1 MLISHLYISLDNV
14 YSNPLFFFFFWLL
27 CMVGGILVPQSGIRS
42 TSPAVEVQSLNHWT
56 TREGSL
62 FIFEST
68 CLLFHSQVSTGLS
81 FIWFA
86 DISHCSLGCLWT
98 LWIELL
104 DGQIW
109 ETFMKSNLCVIF
121 LLILVPLLS
130 YLTHH
135 CQILIWC
142 FWHLFSSKW
151 PASWETCMQVRK
163 QQLDLDMEQ
172 QTAST

>member
-1 MLISHLYISLDNV
+1 MVKNLPVEETWVHLGSIY
-14 YSNPLFFFFFWLL
+14 LFFLSFDHAACRILFPPP
-27 CMVGGILVPQSGIRS
+27 GIEP

-56 TREGSL
+56 TREVSL

-121 LLILVPLLS
+121 LLILVPLVS

-163 QQLDLDMEQ
+163 QQLELDMEQ
-172 QTAST
+172 QTASK